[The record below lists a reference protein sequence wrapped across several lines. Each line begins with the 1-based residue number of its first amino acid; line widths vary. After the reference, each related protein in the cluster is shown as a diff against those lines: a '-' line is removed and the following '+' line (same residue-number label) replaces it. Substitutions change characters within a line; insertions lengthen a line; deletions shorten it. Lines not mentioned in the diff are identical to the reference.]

1 MATRLMAKDK
11 DDKDK
16 YQPKTEPN
24 TLQDQAWKR
33 ARENKRPKVAT
44 PYEWEEY
51 DKQNG
56 TSKTE
61 Q

>member
-1 MATRLMAKDK
+1 MPKDN

-16 YQPKTEPN
+16 VPN

-33 ARENKRPKVAT
+33 AKENKRPKVAT

-51 DKQNG
+51 EKQNG

>member
-1 MATRLMAKDK
+1 MADDK

-16 YQPKTEPN
+16 VPN

-51 DKQNG
+51 EKQNG
-56 TSKTE
+56 TSETK

>member
-1 MATRLMAKDK
+1 MSEDKKDN
-11 DDKDK
+11 DK
-16 YQPKTEPN
+16 YQPKSQPN

-51 DKQNG
+51 ERQKDTK
-56 TSKTE
+56 K
-61 Q
+61 